1 MKMSATLTKDH
12 TKRSKQW
19 AIGLWLAISVYCF
32 IQSLIRHRLNNYLI
46 FENTYFNLINEKSLY
61 EAYPGIHDDANHYG
75 PIFGLF
81 IAPFAVLPKWLGF
94 LLWNITNCLLL
105 FKAIQTIDIEKKNLI
120 YFIALPCFA
129 SSMLSQ
135 QFNPA
140 TAALI
145 IFTYTLRDKHKGLW
159 SAFLIALGT
168 LIKLYGIVGL
178 AFFFFI
184 KDKKS
189 FLLYLVMWFAVLFFL
204 PMLVSS
210 PSYIIHSYKEWAG
223 SLAVKNASNI
233 GSLTGDISIMG
244 FIRNLLNK
252 PISNTVFLMIGA
264 AMFLISYLKIS
275 RYQDSKFQLSLLASV
290 LMFPVLFSSGSED
303 CTYIIAVVGV
313 GIWYILS
320 EKALLDR
327 ILLIATILVSFNFP
341 LMVFP
346 DFTTAHPFAIKI
358 ISVPYFMI
366 WLKILAYAFQL
377 QEATIAEKQSTLH
390 EERMLS

>member
-1 MKMSATLTKDH
+1 MLASYRDAVKDH
-12 TKRSKQW
+12 NKTSRQW
-19 AIGLWLAISVYCF
+19 AIGLWLAIAIYCF

-46 FENTYFNLINEKSLY
+46 FEHTFFNLINERSLY
-61 EAYPGIHDDANHYG
+61 NTYPAIYDDANHYG
-75 PIFGLF
+75 PVFGLF
-81 IAPFAVLPKWLGF
+81 IAPFAMLPRWLGF
-94 LLWNITNCLLL
+94 MLWNVVNCLLL
-105 FKAIQTIDIEKKNLI
+105 FKAVQTIDIKNKSWI

-140 TAALI
+140 TAAFI
-145 IFTYTLRDKHKGLW
+145 IFTYTLRNKNGGIW

-168 LIKLYGIVGL
+168 LIKLYAIVGL

-189 FLLYLVMWFAVLFFL
+189 FLIYLIFWFLALFFS

-210 PSYIIHSYKEWAG
+210 PGYIIHSYKEWAS
-223 SLAVKNASNI
+223 SLSVKNASNI

-244 FIRNLLNK
+244 FVRNLVNK
-252 PISNTVFLMIGA
+252 PIPNST
-264 AMFLISYLKIS
+264 FLIVGAFLFLTSYLNF
-275 RYQDSKFQLSLLASV
+275 SKYGKREFQLSVLASV

-303 CTYIIAVVGV
+303 CTYIIAVIGV
-313 GIWYILS
+313 GIWYIQS
-320 EKALLDR
+320 EKTTLDKLL
-327 ILLIATILVSFNFP
+327 LGATILVSFNIP

-346 DFTTAHPFAIKI
+346 DFTTSHPFAIKVI
-358 ISVPYFMI
+358 GIPYFLV

-377 QEATIAEKQSTLH
+377 RGETLTITKVM
-390 EERMLS
+390 EEDRILS